1 MQTTIDSAGRIVVPK
16 PLRDELGLVG
26 GERLEIR
33 AHDGTLEVD
42 VIPVPMHLVERGG
55 VPSAIPSEPLPALT
69 AHQVR
74 EILERVRR

>member
-16 PLRDELGLVG
+16 ALRDELGLAG

-33 AHDGTLEVD
+33 AHDGALEVE
-42 VIPVPMHLVERGG
+42 VIPVPMHLEERDG
-55 VPSAIPSEPLPALT
+55 VPSAVPLEPLPALT

-74 EILERVRR
+74 ETLERVRR

>member
-42 VIPVPMHLVERGG
+42 VIPVPMHLEEQGG
-55 VPSAIPSEPLPALT
+55 VPFAVPSEPLPVLT
-69 AHQVR
+69 AQQVR
-74 EILERVRR
+74 EILQRVRR

>member
-1 MQTTIDSAGRIVVPK
+1 MRTTIDSAGRIVVPK

-42 VIPVPMHLVERGG
+42 VIPVPMHLEELGG
-55 VPSAIPSEPLPALT
+55 VPSAVPSEPLPVLT
-69 AHQVR
+69 AQQVR
-74 EILERVRR
+74 QILERVRR

>member
-16 PLRDELGLVG
+16 ALRDELGLLG

-33 AHDGTLEVD
+33 AHDGSLEVD
-42 VIPVPMHLVERGG
+42 VIPVPMHLEEHAG

-69 AHQVR
+69 AQQVR
-74 EILERVRR
+74 DIVERVRR

>member
-16 PLRDELGLVG
+16 ALRDELGLVG

-42 VIPVPMHLVERGG
+42 VIPVAMHLEERDG
-55 VPSAIPSEPLPALT
+55 VPSAVPHGPLPTLT
-69 AHQVR
+69 ARQVR
-74 EILERVRR
+74 EVLERVRR

>member
-1 MQTTIDSAGRIVVPK
+1 MRTTIDSAGRIVVPK

-42 VIPVPMHLVERGG
+42 VIPVPMHLEERSG
-55 VPSAIPSEPLPALT
+55 VPSAVPAEPLPALT
-69 AHQVR
+69 AQQVR
-74 EILERVRR
+74 EVLDRVRR

>member
-16 PLRDELGLVG
+16 ALRDELGLVG

-42 VIPVPMHLVERGG
+42 VIPVPMHLEERGG
-55 VPSAIPSEPLPALT
+55 VPSAIPSVPLPVLT
-69 AHQVR
+69 AQQVR

>member
-1 MQTTIDSAGRIVVPK
+1 MQTTIDAAGRIVVPK
-16 PLRDELGLVG
+16 RLRDELGLIG

-42 VIPVPMHLVERGG
+42 IIPAPMHLEERDG

-69 AHQVR
+69 AQQVR
-74 EILERVRR
+74 EVLERVRR

>member
-42 VIPVPMHLVERGG
+42 VIPVPMHLEDRGG
-55 VPSAIPSEPLPALT
+55 VLSAVPSEPLPVLT
-69 AHQVR
+69 AQQVR